1 MNELEAR
8 RQLLAD
14 PRRLPPEL
22 RAAVADDP
30 RLAAFRGELL
40 AADEEMHRVLTA
52 GPVPA
57 GLADRIVLHARYG
70 ARSPWRFAMAAG
82 VAAIAVAVAFT
93 AYMARE
99 PDPELAR
106 DTAILEHVAQGADEL
121 ADDARIE
128 PAALRASV
136 APLGVPLRAGVTH
149 VRHLANCVI
158 AGIDSRHFVVQSPRG
173 IVSYVIL
180 PGASGDDSAGKML
193 SRDGFAALFV
203 KRTGMT
209 IGVLAP
215 KGASRAML
223 EAMMRDVVA

>member
-14 PRRLPPEL
+14 PRRLTPEL

-30 RLAAFRGELL
+30 RLAAFRDRLL

-52 GPVPA
+52 SPVPA

-70 ARSPWRFAMAAG
+70 ARSRWRLAMAAS
-82 VAAIAVAVAFT
+82 VAAVALAFS
-93 AYMARE
+93 AYMVRE

-106 DTAILEHVAQGADEL
+106 DTAILEHVAQNAGEL
-121 ADDARIE
+121 AEDGRIE

-136 APLGVPLRAGVTH
+136 ATLGVPVREGVTH

-158 AGIDSRHFVVQSPRG
+158 DGIESRHFVVESARG

-180 PGASGDDSAGKML
+180 PGASGRDASGGRML
-193 SRDGFAALFV
+193 SRDGFEALFV
-203 KRTGMT
+203 ERAGVT
-209 IGVLAP
+209 IAVLAP
-215 KGASRAML
+215 KGASRKTL
-223 EAMMRDVVA
+223 DAMMRDVVA